1 MNGLPLDVPLINT
14 NYTINRQH
22 KLFPLHVADASKPKG
37 NSFTGRGVRVQF
49 GCKQQKKIIAYSL
62 SIAQLKALSPNYI
75 SQYIFHLSAKDST
88 PIEEL

>member
-1 MNGLPLDVPLINT
+1 MLQMLLSLKATPSQEEVSG
-14 NYTINRQH
+14 
-22 KLFPLHVADASKPKG
+22 
-37 NSFTGRGVRVQF
+37 VQF